1 MKTLKTIAVVALAGT
16 IAGTSVTAF
25 AQGAS
30 APKGEGG
37 KYAWNMGG
45 KGGAYGKGG
54 RRGAQRFMERFDA
67 NKDGV
72 VFQAE
77 IDEIAAQSFAD
88 TDTDN
93 NGSISLDEAR
103 AEFADRSKDM
113 QIRAFQRLDADG
125 DGTVTADEFN
135 AMTDRL
141 FARLDRDD
149 NGVLEKMRGKRGEGR
164 GHGRRMGWKNQ
175 TESADEAGDDEDGRP
190 MRGEGRRWQGGDDE
204 RHGQRYGKRGGKRHM
219 AAMGGYGRPNPMR
232 MLFDT
237 FDTDNDGKIT
247 RAEFDEVRGQ
257 LFASADTNGS
267 GSFTLED
274 FSNIWLTLNDK
285 RIVRKFQR
293 ADKDGDLAISKEEHT
308 DRVKNL
314 VERMDRNGDG
324 VITKADFKRGKKG
337 RGLHGGRHGDRQR
350 G

>member
-16 IAGTSVTAF
+16 IAGTAVSAY

-45 KGGAYGKGG
+45 KGGPFGKGG

-67 NKDGV
+67 NNDGV

-77 IDEIAAQSFAD
+77 IDEISAKMFAEA
-88 TDTDN
+88 DTDN

-103 AEFADRSKDM
+103 AQFATRSKDM
-113 QIRAFQRLDADG
+113 QVRAFQRLDADG

-135 AMTDRL
+135 ALTDRL

-149 NGVLEKMRGKRGEGR
+149 NGVLEKQRGKRGEGR
-164 GHGRRMGWKNQ
+164 GHGRRMGWKSQ
-175 TESADEAGDDEDGRP
+175 TDSADDAGDNDQGRP
-190 MRGEGRRWQGGDDE
+190 MRGEGRRWQGGDDD
-204 RHGQRYGKRGGKRHM
+204 RQGPRYGMRGGKKQ
-219 AAMGGYGRPNPMR
+219 MGPMGPHGRPNPMR

-257 LFASADTNGS
+257 LFASADANGS

-274 FSNIWLTLNDK
+274 FSNIWLTVNDK
-285 RIVRKFQR
+285 HIVRKFQR
-293 ADKDGDLAISKEEHT
+293 ADEDGDLAISKEEHAE
-308 DRVKNL
+308 RMKNL

-324 VITKADFKRGKKG
+324 VITKADFKRGMKG
-337 RGLHGGRHGDRQR
+337 RGHHGGRHGGQQR